1 MPLTII
7 PEKDIPL
14 PDDFEAQEPTTLNT
28 KVKVAASTAKVL
40 VEGGAEIPVST
51 PEKID
56 AEELFKVFTDP
67 EQKGI
72 ANAAVNKSLA
82 TPATVKH
89 LYAMLSDYDHQVVQE
104 AVQLRRFVTN
114 KLIEDTGLND
124 PRHRLKALELLGK
137 ISDVGLFSEKT
148 EVIVKHATT
157 EELEKQIRSKLANII
172 GREKTI
178 NTSFEVIDDE
188 MGTLEKEPEGE
199 E

>member
-1 MPLTII
+1 MPLTIV

-51 PEKID
+51 PEKIE

-67 EQKGI
+67 EQKGMV
-72 ANAAVNKSLA
+72 NAAVNKSLS

-137 ISDVGLFSEKT
+137 ISDVGLFSDKT

-157 EELEKQIRSKLANII
+157 EELEKQIRTKLSKII
-172 GREKTI
+172 NAEKTI
-178 NTSFEVIDDE
+178 DTSFEVIDDE

>member
-1 MPLTII
+1 MPLTIV

-199 E
+199 K

>member
-1 MPLTII
+1 MPLTIV

-51 PEKID
+51 PEKIE

-172 GREKTI
+172 GQEKTI

>member
-1 MPLTII
+1 MPLTIV

-51 PEKID
+51 PEKIE

-67 EQKGI
+67 EQKGMV
-72 ANAAVNKSLA
+72 NAAVNKSLS

-137 ISDVGLFSEKT
+137 ISDVGLFSDKT

-157 EELEKQIRSKLANII
+157 EELEKQIKTKLSKII
-172 GREKTI
+172 NAEKTI
-178 NTSFEVIDDE
+178 DTSFEVIDDE

>member
-7 PEKDIPL
+7 PENDIPL
-14 PDDFEAQEPTTLNT
+14 PDNFEAEEPTTLNT
-28 KVKVAASTAKVL
+28 KVKVAAATAKVL

-67 EQKGI
+67 DQKGMV
-72 ANAAVNKSLA
+72 NASVNKSLT

-157 EELEKQIRSKLANII
+157 EELEKQIRSKLAKII
-172 GREKTI
+172 GQEKTI

>member
-1 MPLTII
+1 MPLTIV
-7 PEKDIPL
+7 PENDIPL

-51 PEKID
+51 PEKIE

-67 EQKGI
+67 DQKGMV
-72 ANAAVNKSLA
+72 NAAVNKSLS

-172 GREKTI
+172 GQEKTI

>member
-1 MPLTII
+1 MPLTIV

-51 PEKID
+51 PEKIE

-67 EQKGI
+67 EQKGMV
-72 ANAAVNKSLA
+72 NASVNKSLS

-172 GREKTI
+172 GQEKTI

>member
-7 PEKDIPL
+7 PENDIPL

-51 PEKID
+51 PEKIE

-67 EQKGI
+67 DQKGMV
-72 ANAAVNKSLA
+72 NAAVNKSLS

-172 GREKTI
+172 GQEKTI

>member
-51 PEKID
+51 PEKIE

-67 EQKGI
+67 DQKGMV
-72 ANAAVNKSLA
+72 NAAVNKSLS

-172 GREKTI
+172 GQEKTI

>member
-1 MPLTII
+1 MPLTIV

>member
-1 MPLTII
+1 MPLTIV
-7 PEKDIPL
+7 PENDIPL

-28 KVKVAASTAKVL
+28 KVKVAAATAKVL

-51 PEKID
+51 PEKIE

-67 EQKGI
+67 EQKGMV
-72 ANAAVNKSLA
+72 NASVNKSLA

-172 GREKTI
+172 GQEKTI

>member
-1 MPLTII
+1 MPLTIV

-67 EQKGI
+67 EQKGMV
-72 ANAAVNKSLA
+72 NAAVNKSLS

-137 ISDVGLFSEKT
+137 ISDVGLFSDKT

-172 GREKTI
+172 GQEKTI

>member
-1 MPLTII
+1 MPLTIV

-14 PDDFEAQEPTTLNT
+14 PDDFEEQEPTTLNT

-51 PEKID
+51 PEKIE

-67 EQKGI
+67 EQKGMV
-72 ANAAVNKSLA
+72 NASVNKSLS

-157 EELEKQIRSKLANII
+157 EELEKQIRTKLSKII
-172 GREKTI
+172 NAEKTI

>member
-7 PEKDIPL
+7 PENDIPL
-14 PDDFEAQEPTTLNT
+14 PDNFEAEEPTTLNT
-28 KVKVAASTAKVL
+28 KVKVAAATAKVL

-67 EQKGI
+67 EQKGMV
-72 ANAAVNKSLA
+72 NASVNKSLT

-157 EELEKQIRSKLANII
+157 EELEKQIRSKLAKII
-172 GREKTI
+172 GQEKTI

-199 E
+199 K

>member
-1 MPLTII
+1 MPLTIV

-51 PEKID
+51 PEKIE
-56 AEELFKVFTDP
+56 AEEIFKVFTDP
-67 EQKGI
+67 DQKGI

-172 GREKTI
+172 GQEKTI

>member
-1 MPLTII
+1 MPLTIV

-51 PEKID
+51 PEKIE

-67 EQKGI
+67 EQKGMV
-72 ANAAVNKSLA
+72 NASVNKSLS

-157 EELEKQIRSKLANII
+157 EELEKQIRTKLSKII
-172 GREKTI
+172 NEEKTI

>member
-7 PEKDIPL
+7 PENDIPL
-14 PDDFEAQEPTTLNT
+14 PDNFEAEEPTTLNT
-28 KVKVAASTAKVL
+28 KVKVAAATAKVL

-67 EQKGI
+67 EQKGMV
-72 ANAAVNKSLA
+72 NASVNKSLT

-157 EELEKQIRSKLANII
+157 EELEKQIRSKLAKII
-172 GREKTI
+172 GQEITI
-178 NTSFEVIDDE
+178 NTSFELIDDE
-188 MGTLEKEPEGE
+188 MGTLDKEPEGE
-199 E
+199 K

>member
-1 MPLTII
+1 MPLTIV

-28 KVKVAASTAKVL
+28 KVMVAASTAKVL

-51 PEKID
+51 PEKIE

-67 EQKGI
+67 EQKGMV
-72 ANAAVNKSLA
+72 NASVNKSLS

-172 GREKTI
+172 GQEKTI

>member
-1 MPLTII
+1 MPLTIV

-51 PEKID
+51 PEKIE

-67 EQKGI
+67 EQKGMV
-72 ANAAVNKSLA
+72 NASVNKSLS

-157 EELEKQIRSKLANII
+157 EELEKQIRTILSKII
-172 GREKTI
+172 NAEKTI

>member
-1 MPLTII
+1 MPLTIV

-51 PEKID
+51 PEKIE

-67 EQKGI
+67 EQKGMV
-72 ANAAVNKSLA
+72 NAAVNKSLS

-104 AVQLRRFVTN
+104 AVQLSRFVTN

-137 ISDVGLFSEKT
+137 ISDVGLFSDKT

-157 EELEKQIRSKLANII
+157 EELEKQIRTKLSKII
-172 GREKTI
+172 NAEKTI

-188 MGTLEKEPEGE
+188 MGTLEKDPEGE

>member
-1 MPLTII
+1 MPLTIV

-137 ISDVGLFSEKT
+137 ISDVGLFSDKT

-157 EELEKQIRSKLANII
+157 EELEKQIRTKLSKII
-172 GREKTI
+172 NAEKTI
-178 NTSFEVIDDE
+178 DTSFEVIDDE

>member
-1 MPLTII
+1 MPLTIV

-51 PEKID
+51 PEKIE

-72 ANAAVNKSLA
+72 ANAAVNKSLS

-172 GREKTI
+172 GQEKTI

>member
-1 MPLTII
+1 MPLTIV

-51 PEKID
+51 PEKIE

-67 EQKGI
+67 EQKGMV
-72 ANAAVNKSLA
+72 NASVNKSLS

-157 EELEKQIRSKLANII
+157 EELEKQIRTKLSKII
-172 GREKTI
+172 NAEKTI

>member
-7 PEKDIPL
+7 PENDIPL
-14 PDDFEAQEPTTLNT
+14 PDNFDAEEPTTLNT
-28 KVKVAASTAKVL
+28 KVKVAALTAKVL
-40 VEGGAEIPVST
+40 VDGGAEIPVST

-67 EQKGI
+67 DQKGMV
-72 ANAAVNKSLA
+72 NAAVNKSLT

-148 EVIVKHATT
+148 EVIVKHAST
-157 EELEKQIRSKLANII
+157 EELEKQIRSKLAKII
-172 GREKTI
+172 GHEKTI
-178 NTSFEVIDDE
+178 DTSFEVIDNE
-188 MGTLEKEPEGE
+188 MGTLGAESEGE
-199 E
+199 K